1 MSVDRPESYL
11 TNLDFEIR
19 INRGGMT
26 VSGRDLSAGRS
37 GRDGE
42 RVFVDLVGRASGAAT
57 AELVNARG
65 RQADNEPDLVGEIV
79 AGPTEPQAQVLPV
92 KDPLS
97 PQHDPV
103 LLAAKE
109 ITKPAAPLFVADIAP
124 VVIGKEPAQRGF
136 DLPPQHIID
145 AKTITVTETP
155 IGPDGLPLEPVERKM
170 IEVSPGIVLP
180 TPEDVEKQGEALRGA
195 VKSFILPRREI
206 ERACND
212 SVNQLFEMYT
222 GVLSRFVG
230 MIESGDENFETG
242 STQNLVRYYIDL
254 MRNEY
259 RFLDEACRDYLPV
272 PVMDQVGQIGN
283 IMNDVESLLPIID
296 DPNMMRAVEN
306 VLRGFGSNV
315 SHLVQA
321 ALERGLEGIEFVAS
335 VIGAIA
341 AFVYG
346 LNPSLRPH

>member
-11 TNLDFEIR
+11 TNLDIQIR
-19 INRGGMT
+19 VNDSGVSVSYGGAA
-26 VSGRDLSAGRS
+26 VDRDA
-37 GRDGE
+37 DQD
-42 RVFVDLVGRASGAAT
+42 FVREVAYASGAAM
-57 AELVNARG
+57 AEIVNT
-65 RQADNEPDLVGEIV
+65 RQGSSVIDPDLLQNRRGMTLGEEVHFTIP
-79 AGPTEPQAQVLPV
+79 APV
-92 KDPLS
+92 EHDPL
-97 PQHDPV
+97 V
-103 LLAAKE
+103 IAAKE
-109 ITKPAAPLFVADIAP
+109 ITKPAADIAP

-145 AKTITVTETP
+145 AKTIVVHDTP
-155 IGPDGLPLEPVERKM
+155 IGPDGVQLEPVERKM
-170 IEVSPGIVLP
+170 IKLAPDIFLP
-180 TPEDVEKQGEALRGA
+180 TPDDVENQGEILRGA

>member
-1 MSVDRPESYL
+1 MRGILKVFAMSVGMNPSYL
-11 TNLDFEIR
+11 TNLDFQ
-19 INRGGMT
+19 MT
-26 VSGRDLSAGRS
+26 VNHDGTSVSYSGAGGSADKEFARQ
-37 GRDGE
+37 
-42 RVFVDLVGRASGAAT
+42 VGVESGAAM

-65 RQADNEPDLVGEIV
+65 EAAVEGEIV
-79 AGPTEPQAQVLPV
+79 TIVV
-92 KDPLS
+92 DPAAH
-97 PQHDPV
+97 PDDPV
-103 LLAAKE
+103 VLAAKE
-109 ITKPAAPLFVADIAP
+109 ILKQDAPLPDAPLPVADPAP
-124 VVIGKEPAQRGF
+124 VVTGKQPPKRDFE
-136 DLPPQHIID
+136 LPPQHIID

-155 IGPDGLPLEPVERKM
+155 SAPDGVQLEPIERKM
-170 IEVSPGIVLP
+170 IKLAPDIFLP
-180 TPEDVEKQGEALRGA
+180 TPDDVENQGEILRGA

-272 PVMDQVGQIGN
+272 PVMDQVGEIGN

-315 SHLVQA
+315 SHLVQS